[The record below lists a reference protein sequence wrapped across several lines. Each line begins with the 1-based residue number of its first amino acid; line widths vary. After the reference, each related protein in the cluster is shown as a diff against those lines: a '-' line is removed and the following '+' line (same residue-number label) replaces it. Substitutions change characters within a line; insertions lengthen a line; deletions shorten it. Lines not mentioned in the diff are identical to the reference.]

1 MMTIDPMWAMAIC
14 CQTTRPNAIQAA
26 PNAMLRLGP
35 DFAQNHVNTL
45 LMFNPLS
52 MVKSTGLTLLHAQ
65 SRLNHECH
73 IRMNRPVQ
81 VS

>member
-1 MMTIDPMWAMAIC
+1 MMTIDPMRTMTIC
-14 CQTTRPNAIQAA
+14 CQTTRPNAIQAL

-45 LMFNPLS
+45 LLFNPLS
-52 MVKSTGLTLLHAQ
+52 MVKSTGLKLLHAH

-73 IRMNRPVQ
+73 IRMAQLVL